1 MAPALA
7 QATAGVAP
15 EAASAAAPLLEQR
28 PTTVCKLIVQAGKK
42 GTTSTASLA
51 CTGPAIT
58 VAAHK
63 SLKPTLTKTASGVA
77 WDAKSCE
84 HLGCLLTICGR
95 SSATFR
101 DASVMGLQ
109 DGELSAGICV
119 SGDSNIIFEGGTFSH
134 ISTNQGA
141 LLVLGSS
148 RVLFHGTKV
157 TNNTAY
163 TPHGLMTMGGGVLVQ
178 ERARVRIEGSLFAG
192 NHGNGSLAAALGAAL
207 AAQDTAHVSISNSS
221 FLTNTVTAPGVFGA
235 AIGGAIHAEGSA
247 SVEADYVLFHGN
259 AANGSLVSVG
269 GAVSLLHNATLKLLH
284 CTFTNNTARS
294 AASGLGGAVAA
305 ANSTLVTA
313 TNSTFAYNGVV
324 GSAGAGA
331 GGALLAGNDAR
342 TVITDGRFVGNWARG
357 SVAGGGGAVMAADQ
371 AELVLSGTQ
380 IVDNWVEG
388 SLASSGGGIAAF
400 GNATVRLST
409 VGVVGNGA
417 RSGIIDLLV
426 PVMGGGVSCFNSS
439 RVLLSDSTITR
450 NYANS
455 SKGAAVA
462 GGLGVIDQ
470 AQMHVVRCNVTRN
483 WAKGAGSSGGGGI
496 WAMQVNGTKPGVAT
510 RLVVESSR
518 FESNTVTAFENN
530 AGYAGAGA
538 VGALGDVDVV
548 LRRTLFINNHVAGV
562 SATTAGAV
570 LGASS
575 ARVVIESCQFT
586 GNTVAGIRGFTIP
599 SLLSGGGA
607 VGVQMVAD
615 VLIQGSSFSFN
626 SVEGTQSCGGGVS
639 VMQGGVVHLSATT
652 FLGNH
657 ASGHTVGGGAMC
669 ATDNGTLHVDHVQ
682 FTANFAKGGSQGGA
696 AWLNGNSSAV
706 LSHSN
711 FSSNTAGWAGG
722 AIVVRDGC
730 KAVVNGCSFE
740 NNTASNTALGCGGA
754 IAVGFEGMD
763 VASCTITG
771 SSFVNNRALGN
782 KGSGGAVH
790 SANAAI
796 NISHSSFLHN
806 LAQQGGGLGG
816 YGEWWNVTNSSFVD
830 HSVAGPGGAI
840 FVSGSL
846 KARIID
852 STILH
857 NRYGDTFPH
866 DTMICRAPLLLTV
879 HGVCLQLEH
888 SIQCG
893 LPKPALPCVVL

>member
-7 QATAGVAP
+7 QAAAHTPAGVAP
-15 EAASAAAPLLEQR
+15 EAASAAAPRLEQR
-28 PTTVCKLIVQAGKK
+28 PTTVCKLIVQAAGKK
-42 GTTSTASLA
+42 GTTSAVSLS
-51 CTGPAIT
+51 CTGPKIT

-63 SLKPTLTKTASGVA
+63 SIKPTLTKTASGVA

-84 HLGCLLTICGR
+84 QLGCLLTICGR
-95 SSATFR
+95 SCATFR
-101 DASVMGLQ
+101 DASVLGLQ
-109 DGELSAGICV
+109 DGELSAAVCV
-119 SGDSNIIFEGGTFSH
+119 SGNSNITFEGGTFSH
-134 ISTNQGA
+134 ISTRQGA

-148 RVLFHGTKV
+148 RVAFKGTKV
-157 TNNTAY
+157 THNTAY
-163 TPHGLMTMGGGVLVQ
+163 TPHGFMTMGGGVLVQ
-178 ERARVRIEGSLFAG
+178 EQARVRIEGSLFAG
-192 NHGNGSLAAALGAAL
+192 NRGNGSLAASLGAAV
-207 AAQDTAHVSISNSS
+207 AAQDKAHVAISNST
-221 FLTNTVTAPGVFGA
+221 FLANTITAPGVFGA
-235 AIGGAIHAEGSA
+235 AIGGALHAEGFA
-247 SVEADYVLFHGN
+247 SLEADHVLFHGN

-269 GAVSLLHNATLKLLH
+269 GAVSVLHNATLKLAH

-294 AASGLGGAVAA
+294 AANGLGGAVAA
-305 ANSTLVTA
+305 ANSTLVTS
-313 TNSTFAYNGVV
+313 TNTTFAYNGVV
-324 GSAGAGA
+324 GSGGAGA

-342 TVITDGRFVGNWARG
+342 IVITDGRFVGNWARG
-357 SVAGGGGAVMAADQ
+357 SEAGGGGAVMAADQ

-400 GNATVRLST
+400 GNATVRLSR

-417 RSGIIDLLV
+417 RSGVIDLLV

-439 RVLLSDSTITR
+439 RVFLADSIVTG

-483 WAKGAGSSGGGGI
+483 WAKGAGSSGGGGV

-548 LRRTLFINNHVAGV
+548 LLSTEFLNNHVTGV

-570 LGASS
+570 LGSSS
-575 ARVVIESCQFT
+575 AHVVIKSCQFT
-586 GNTVAGIRGFTIP
+586 GNTVSGIRGFTIP
-599 SLLSGGGA
+599 SLVSGGGA
-607 VGVQMVAD
+607 VGVQALAD
-615 VLIQGSSFSFN
+615 VSINGSSFSFN

-639 VMQGGVVHLSATT
+639 VMQGGVVHLSAST
-652 FLGNH
+652 FVGNH
-657 ASGHTVGGGAMC
+657 ASGHTVGGGAVC
-669 ATDNGTLHVDHVQ
+669 ATENGTLHVDLVQ

-706 LSHSN
+706 LSQSN

-722 AIVVRDGC
+722 AVVVRDGC
-730 KAVVNGCSFE
+730 KAVVKGCTFD
-740 NNTASNTALGCGGA
+740 NNTASNRALGSGGA
-754 IAVGFEGMD
+754 IAVGFEGLD

-790 SANAAI
+790 SANATI
-796 NISHSSFLHN
+796 NISHSSFQHN

-816 YGEWWNVTNSSFVD
+816 YGEWWNISNSSFVD

-846 KARIID
+846 KAMILD
-852 STILH
+852 STITH
-857 NRYGDTFPH
+857 NRYGSTCPVLCFNASLCTCH
-866 DTMICRAPLLLTV
+866 EGRTRARVSQTV
-879 HGVCLQLEH
+879 GRVCDR
-888 SIQCG
+888 SACM
-893 LPKPALPCVVL
+893 